1 MVSGFQIA
9 GRPVGRGAPCFVI
22 AEAGVNHNGDPAM
35 ARALVDVAAD
45 AGADAVKFQTFRAE
59 RLATPDAPKAGYQLA
74 GDGETESQQ
83 TMLRRLELDDGA
95 WRELVR
101 HCRERNI
108 TFLSSPFD
116 EASADDL
123 DRLGIA
129 AFKVG
134 SGEITNLPFLEH
146 LSRKRKP
153 LILSTGMAD
162 LTEVASAV
170 GAVRSAGC
178 RSLALLHCISAY
190 PANPEDCNLRAMQ
203 TLAGMFGAPVGWSD
217 HTMGGEVALAAVAL
231 GACIIEKH
239 ITLDPD
245 LPGPDH
251 RCSMPPAE
259 FAALVA
265 ALRRVESALGDGRK
279 LPAAAEAD
287 VAAVARKSLVA
298 ACDLVAGTSLT
309 AEAVA
314 SRRPGIGIAPARL
327 ADFLGRRIK
336 QPVAAGTLL
345 HPKMF
350 E

>member
-1 MVSGFQIA
+1 MTGFQIA
-9 GRPVGRGAPCFVI
+9 GRQLGPGAPCFVI

-35 ARALVDVAAD
+35 AHALVDVAAD
-45 AGADAVKFQTFRAE
+45 TGADAIKFQTFRAD
-59 RLATPDAPKAGYQLA
+59 RLATPDAPKAGYQVAA
-74 GDGETESQQ
+74 GGETENQQ

-95 WRELVR
+95 WRKLTR
-101 HCRERNI
+101 HCRQRNI

-116 EASADDL
+116 PASADDL
-123 DRLGIA
+123 ERLGIA

-146 LSRKRKP
+146 LGGKRRP
-153 LILSTGMAD
+153 LILSTGMAN

-170 GAVRSAGC
+170 AAVRAAGC
-178 RSLALLHCISAY
+178 RSLALLHCVSAY
-190 PANPEDCNLRAMQ
+190 PASPEDCNLRAMQ

-217 HTMGGEVALAAVAL
+217 HTMGCEIALAATAL

-239 ITLDPD
+239 ITLDPS
-245 LPGPDH
+245 LPGPDQ
-251 RCSMPPAE
+251 RCSMAPAE
-259 FAALVA
+259 FAALVT

-279 LPAAAEAD
+279 QPVAAEAD

-298 ACDLVAGTSLT
+298 ARDLVVGSNLT
-309 AEAVA
+309 PESVA

-327 ADFLGRRIK
+327 PDFLGRRVK
-336 QPVAAGTLL
+336 RAVAAGTIL
-345 HPKMF
+345 HPDMF